1 MRLSPG
7 RASGLAFLTAAVT
20 ILLQILV
27 HRMVSAK
34 LLNNYAFLVISL
46 TMLGFAVSGVVL
58 SFTLE
63 RFAARLRDAA
73 NLCSALLVLS
83 LLLASI
89 VFYRSESLALLGVSR
104 PGFVVA
110 FFRWMPFAL
119 LFALPFTFCGM
130 VLGALLS
137 APDLPARRV
146 YFWDLLGSASG
157 ACAAIPAIQLL
168 GVETSTL
175 AVCAVFLAG
184 TFLLAPPS
192 STRVRILVAVT
203 AAGLLACV
211 SLKDRAFELY
221 SPKGALLSPHDPASG
236 IVLEYAAWDPLA
248 RIEVWRIPPPDPRR
262 MFYPCLIGENP
273 AFLPRFRRMLTQNSY
288 AFTYAVDYDG
298 ERASLAGIEQ
308 TIYSAAYQA
317 GTVSAPRVAVIGVG
331 GGFDVLSALYFGASH
346 VTAIEVN
353 AATVGVLT
361 RAYRDYFRSWVED
374 PRVELV
380 EGEGRHVLSSRT
392 DRFDVLQLSG
402 VDSYSGTPGAAHV
415 FSENYLYTA
424 EAFDLYLSRLGDQ
437 GILNVMRL
445 EFPMPRE
452 MLRALVTAVGALR
465 RAGVARPADHVV
477 TLTATGGNFTALLV
491 KKTPFSEAEIDRL
504 SAWAAENPFI
514 EVSAAPRRDTGRN
527 FYRTFLALGDPE
539 RERAFVAAYPF
550 DVSATEDDRPF
561 FFKYSF
567 WWHVFPS
574 DGMIWD
580 NVPVMEYSLILL
592 LGAISLAAL
601 LSIYLPLRHFAHQG
615 LHAPRAWRWL
625 VYFGGAGL
633 GYLGLEVALLQKF
646 GLFLGH
652 PNYALSVV
660 LASLLLATG
669 LGSLF
674 SGPIVRR
681 LGGVRFVSYVLCGVV
696 LAELLF
702 LLPRLPRL
710 VGLSFPLRALLVLV
724 LVAPIGV
731 CLGTFVPT
739 ALERLK
745 TEAPA
750 FVPWA
755 WGVNGIFSVLAP
767 VLAIAVSITFG
778 ISALMLL
785 SLPVYLAVGWSWPRS
800 ESPAGS

>member
-1 MRLSPG
+1 MG
-7 RASGLAFLTAAVT
+7 KAV
-20 ILLQILV
+20 
-27 HRMVSAK
+27 
-34 LLNNYAFLVISL
+34 N
-46 TMLGFAVSGVVL
+46 
-58 SFTLE
+58 
-63 RFAARLRDAA
+63 
-73 NLCSALLVLS
+73 
-83 LLLASI
+83 
-89 VFYRSESLALLGVSR
+89 
-104 PGFVVA
+104 
-110 FFRWMPFAL
+110 
-119 LFALPFTFCGM
+119 
-130 VLGALLS
+130 
-137 APDLPARRV
+137 
-146 YFWDLLGSASG
+146 
-157 ACAAIPAIQLL
+157 
-168 GVETSTL
+168 
-175 AVCAVFLAG
+175 
-184 TFLLAPPS
+184 
-192 STRVRILVAVT
+192 
-203 AAGLLACV
+203 
-211 SLKDRAFELY
+211 
-221 SPKGALLSPHDPASG
+221 
-236 IVLEYAAWDPLA
+236 
-248 RIEVWRIPPPDPRR
+248 
-262 MFYPCLIGENP
+262 
-273 AFLPRFRRMLTQNSY
+273 
-288 AFTYAVDYDG
+288 
-298 ERASLAGIEQ
+298 
-308 TIYSAAYQA
+308 
-317 GTVSAPRVAVIGVG
+317 
-331 GGFDVLSALYFGASH
+331 
-346 VTAIEVN
+346 
-353 AATVGVLT
+353 
-361 RAYRDYFRSWVED
+361 
-374 PRVELV
+374 
-380 EGEGRHVLSSRT
+380 VLSSRS

-465 RAGVARPADHVV
+465 RAGVAHPADHVV

-514 EVSAAPRRDTGRN
+514 DVAAAPRRDTGRN
-527 FYRTFLALGDPE
+527 FYRTFLELDDPE

-550 DVSATEDDRPF
+550 DISATEDDRPF

-574 DGMIWD
+574 QGMIWD

-601 LSIYLPLRHFAHQG
+601 LSIYLPLVHFAHQG

-710 VGLSFPLRALLVLV
+710 VGLSFALRTLLVLV

-767 VLAIAVSITFG
+767 VLAIAVSISFG
-778 ISALMLL
+778 ISTLMLL

-800 ESPAGS
+800 ESPAAS

>member
-1 MRLSPG
+1 MR
-7 RASGLAFLTAAVT
+7 
-20 ILLQILV
+20 
-27 HRMVSAK
+27 
-34 LLNNYAFLVISL
+34 
-46 TMLGFAVSGVVL
+46 
-58 SFTLE
+58 
-63 RFAARLRDAA
+63 
-73 NLCSALLVLS
+73 
-83 LLLASI
+83 
-89 VFYRSESLALLGVSR
+89 
-104 PGFVVA
+104 
-110 FFRWMPFAL
+110 
-119 LFALPFTFCGM
+119 
-130 VLGALLS
+130 
-137 APDLPARRV
+137 
-146 YFWDLLGSASG
+146 
-157 ACAAIPAIQLL
+157 
-168 GVETSTL
+168 
-175 AVCAVFLAG
+175 
-184 TFLLAPPS
+184 
-192 STRVRILVAVT
+192 
-203 AAGLLACV
+203 
-211 SLKDRAFELY
+211 
-221 SPKGALLSPHDPASG
+221 
-236 IVLEYAAWDPLA
+236 
-248 RIEVWRIPPPDPRR
+248 
-262 MFYPCLIGENP
+262 YPCLIGENP
-273 AFLPRFRRMLTQNSY
+273 AFLARFRRMLTQNNY

-317 GTVSAPRVAVIGVG
+317 GSVSAPRVAVIGVG
-331 GGFDVLSALYFGASH
+331 GGFDILSALYSGASH

-353 AATVGVLT
+353 AATVGILT
-361 RAYRDYFRSWVED
+361 RAYAEYFRAWVSD

-380 EGEGRHVLSSRT
+380 EGEGRHVLATRQ
-392 DRFDVLQLSG
+392 DRYDVLQLSG

-415 FSENYLYTA
+415 FSENYLYTG
-424 EAFDLYLSRLGDQ
+424 EAFDLYLSRLSDQ

-465 RAGVARPADHVV
+465 RAGVADPADHVV
-477 TLTATGGNFTALLV
+477 MLTSNEANFTALLV
-491 KKTPFSEAEIDRL
+491 KRTPFSEAEIDRL
-504 SAWAAENPFI
+504 SAWADQNPFI
-514 EVSAAPRRDTGRN
+514 EVSAAPRRDTGKN
-527 FYRTFLALGDPE
+527 FYRTFLGLGDPA

-550 DVSATEDDRPF
+550 DVSAPEDDRPF

-574 DGMIWD
+574 DPMIWG
-580 NVPVMEYSLILL
+580 NVPVMEYSLVLL
-592 LGAISLAAL
+592 LVAIGLATL
-601 LSIYLPLRHFAHQG
+601 VSIYLPLRHFAHQG

-681 LGGVRFVSYVLCGVV
+681 LGGVRFVSYALCGVV
-696 LAELLF
+696 LAELLL
-702 LLPRLPRL
+702 LLPRLPGL
-710 VGLSFPLRALLVLV
+710 VGLSFPLRALLVLA
-724 LVAPIGV
+724 LVSPIGV

-755 WGVNGIFSVLAP
+755 WGLNGIFSVLAP
-767 VLAIAVSITFG
+767 VLAIAVSISFG
-778 ISALMLL
+778 ISALMLV
-785 SLPVYLAVGWSWPRS
+785 SLPVYLAVGWSWPPS